1 MYDYFGNLNSP
12 WTNGNATDMFQKEK
26 IDPTLSKIN
35 TIKALREWGETTLT
49 VNIGLK
55 EAKDFIE
62 VLIERQRKER
72 LTELVRKALVDSG
85 VSFTEYSEVKDTISW

>member
-1 MYDYFGNLNSP
+1 MNKYFGNLNSP
-12 WTNGNATDMFQKEK
+12 GMSQKEK
-26 IDPTLSKIN
+26 IDPTLYKVN
-35 TIKALREWGETTLT
+35 AIKALREWGETTLT